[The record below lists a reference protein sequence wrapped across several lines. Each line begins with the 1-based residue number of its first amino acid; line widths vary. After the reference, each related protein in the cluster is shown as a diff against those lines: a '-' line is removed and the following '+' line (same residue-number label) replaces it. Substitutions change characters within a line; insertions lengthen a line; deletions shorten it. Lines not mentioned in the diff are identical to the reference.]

1 MAVAVR
7 ASHERHL
14 AAVCDSIH
22 VVGAGGSHG
31 AGHYAAA
38 IGAIQEILEYK

>member
-14 AAVCDSIH
+14 AAVCGSTR
-22 VVGAGGSHG
+22 VVPAGGPPG

-38 IGAIQEILEYK
+38 IGANQELLGYK